1 MKPLQN
7 KAGNAGRMVQAEAS
21 SSLIFAAL
29 NQRVL
34 GSSPSGSTN
43 FHSKIAVSVLL
54 PNLAEIQFD
63 PFTSV
68 ELRY

>member
-29 NQRVL
+29 NQRVD

-43 FHSKIAVSVLL
+43 LL
-54 PNLAEIQFD
+54 PLSYKGLRHFS
-63 PFTSV
+63 PV
-68 ELRY
+68 EQ